1 MFGDRLKFYFAW
13 KVAEGAC
20 VLGGFGFEGYDSA
33 GNVKGWK
40 GVENIDILGFE
51 LATNLQS
58 ISRNW
63 NKGTQGWLERY
74 TYNRTNRSLVAT
86 YVISAL
92 WHGLYP
98 GFFMMF
104 LSMPLM
110 TNCERLIR
118 AKINPYFCDG
128 YDGFNASSY
137 PKTIVATV
145 YWHVC
150 WIFTMATMNYVVQ
163 VFSMGSL
170 ENSLNALRSY
180 YYVPHIAMFVCY
192 AVLEMVPTPRK
203 KAATV
208 AKKAN

>member
-1 MFGDRLKFYFAW
+1 
-13 KVAEGAC
+13 
-20 VLGGFGFEGYDSA
+20 VLGGFGFEGYDKD
-33 GNVKGWK
+33 GKVKGWK

-128 YDGFNASSY
+128 YDGFNTASY
-137 PKTIVATV
+137 PKTIVATI
-145 YWHVC
+145 YWHVS
-150 WIFTMATMNYVVQ
+150 WIMTMATMNYVVQ

-170 ENSLNALRSY
+170 ENSLNALSSY
-180 YYVPHIAMFVCY
+180 YYVPHIAMFLCY
-192 AVLEMVPTPRK
+192 VVLEMVPAPRK
-203 KAATV
+203 KKSTDAAP
-208 AKKAN
+208 KKTN